1 MTCYLSLGSNLGDRE
16 EHIDRACRM
25 IAAQCGPVVARSG
38 NHYSEPWGY
47 RSDHTY
53 LNICIRIETTLT
65 PMELLDTTWQIER
78 ELGRTQKNVYADRTI
93 DIDLLFCIA
102 DDGTPITCQSDR
114 LNLPHPLMTRRDFV
128 MIPLREIASRQT
140 IETYIQNHTQ

>member
-16 EHIDRACRM
+16 KHIDNACRM
-25 IAAQCGPVVARSG
+25 IAAQCGSVVARSG

-47 RSDHTY
+47 RSEHTY

-65 PMELLDTTWQIER
+65 PIELLDVTQQIER
-78 ELGRTQKNVYADRTI
+78 ELGRTQKNVYADRII

-102 DDGTPITCQSDR
+102 GDGAPVTCRSER
-114 LNLPHPLMTRRDFV
+114 LTLPHPLMTQRDFV
-128 MIPLREIASRQT
+128 MVPLHEIADGQT